1 MVHDT
6 KESFSE
12 IQVVTFKVEEENYA
26 VSVSNV
32 KEIIL
37 PVDTFPVPGM
47 KKPVKGVIN
56 LRGEIVP
63 VLEIHSILGL
73 PGSNKEKRQ
82 NDKRFMILDSE
93 DSVVGF
99 EVDSVMEVVKFKED
113 IIQRSPHIGKK
124 TINEDVLLGIIHS
137 KSEIIIVI
145 DPVKLMN
152 SCMDMDELARSIK
165 FSNC

>member
-1 MVHDT
+1 MGHDT

-12 IQVVTFKVEEENYA
+12 IQVVTFKVEEETYA

-47 KKPVKGVIN
+47 KDPVKGVIN

-73 PGSNKEKRQ
+73 PGCDKENQQNK
-82 NDKRFMILDSE
+82 KRFMILDSE

-99 EVDSVMEVVKFKED
+99 EVDQVMEVVKFKED
-113 IIQRSPHIGKK
+113 IIKQSPYIGKRTVK
-124 TINEDVLLGIIHS
+124 EDVLLGIIHS
-137 KSEIIIVI
+137 KREIIIVI
-145 DPVKLMN
+145 DPVKLVS
-152 SCMDMDELARSIK
+152 SCMDMDELARSI
-165 FSNC
+165 